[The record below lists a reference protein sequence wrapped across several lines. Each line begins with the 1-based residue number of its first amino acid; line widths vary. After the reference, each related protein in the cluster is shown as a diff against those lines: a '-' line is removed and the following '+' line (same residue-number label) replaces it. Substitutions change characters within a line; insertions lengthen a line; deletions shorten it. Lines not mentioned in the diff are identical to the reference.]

1 MKKQT
6 KKIEYKWKHSVFLT
20 VWILYFP
27 RFVKQPVKADVFSD
41 NQKYVCVGRLS

>member
-6 KKIEYKWKHSVFLT
+6 KKLSINENSVFLT